1 MCRTVPQ
8 ALENVIIA
16 ENLMTHQQQFDVWAV
31 QVGWTVNIATSHF
44 SQ

>member
-16 ENLMTHQQQFDVWAV
+16 ENLMTHQQFDVCAV
-31 QVGWTVNIATSHF
+31 QVGWIVNIATSHF